1 MSLTYFMNYMRQLPE
16 GQYEIINVQI
26 KSNIDRY
33 GYTVKSFVGEG
44 LSTRN
49 AEYYGWSM
57 YYAATL

>member
-44 LSTRN
+44 L
-49 AEYYGWSM
+49 
-57 YYAATL
+57 